1 MLNFETIKGDTF
13 NEVPFEVLR
22 RIDINT
28 TEPISLAGAVIRMQL
43 RKEPCSVALLSFTS
57 VNNAGITITNG
68 ANGQFKINE
77 QIINI
82 QAGRYYYDIEIRF
95 SDNTVKTWVNG
106 YFTVKQD
113 ITR

>member
-22 RIDINT
+22 RTSPTT
-28 TEPISLAGAVIRMQL
+28 TEPIILTGAVIRMQL
-43 RKEPCSVALLSFTS
+43 RKEACAVAVLTLTT
-57 VNNAGITITNG
+57 VANDGLTLTNG

-77 QIINI
+77 QIIDI
-82 QAGRYYYDIEIRF
+82 KAGRYYYDIEIKF
-95 SDNTVKTWVNG
+95 SDDTVKTWVSG

>member
-22 RIDINT
+22 RIDPDT
-28 TEPISLAGAVIRMQL
+28 TEPINLSGAVIRMQL
-43 RKEPCSVALLSFTS
+43 RKEPCAVAVLSFTT
-57 VNNAGITITNG
+57 VANAGLTITNG
-68 ANGQFKINE
+68 VNGLFKINE

-95 SDNTVKTWVNG
+95 SDNTVKTWVSG
-106 YFTVKQD
+106 YFTVKND

>member
-28 TEPISLAGAVIRMQL
+28 TEPISLAGSVIRMQL

-57 VNNAGITITNG
+57 VNDAGITITNG

>member
-22 RIDINT
+22 RTSPTT
-28 TEPISLAGAVIRMQL
+28 TEPIVLTGSVIRMQL
-43 RKEPCSVALLSFTS
+43 RKEACAVAVLTFTT
-57 VNNAGITITNG
+57 VANDGLTLTNG

-77 QIINI
+77 QIIDI
-82 QAGRYYYDIEIRF
+82 KAGRYYYDIEIKF
-95 SDNTVKTWVNG
+95 ADDTVKTWVSG